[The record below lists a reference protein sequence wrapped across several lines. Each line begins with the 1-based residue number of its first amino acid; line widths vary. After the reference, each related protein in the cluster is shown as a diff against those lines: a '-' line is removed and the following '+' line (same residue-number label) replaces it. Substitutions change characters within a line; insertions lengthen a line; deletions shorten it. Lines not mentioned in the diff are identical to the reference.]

1 MCPTSRDTTLYFVV
15 RPRAVEIVSD
25 LQLHDPLASAGGLH
39 PQIPPSTDLAFA
51 LVSEPMTRPPPVMFG
66 FLPHERPG

>member
-25 LQLHDPLASAGGLH
+25 LQLHDPLASAGGTA
-39 PQIPPSTDLAFA
+39 PPDSPVHGSGVCPGQRADDQAASGDVWIFA
-51 LVSEPMTRPPPVMFG
+51 P
-66 FLPHERPG
+66 